1 MPREQKTPFR
11 LAVLIS
17 GNGTNLQAML
27 DACAS
32 EELPAKVVAVISNRR
47 AAYGLVRAERAE
59 VPALYRPLKPYTDSG
74 RARVDYDRDLAHVVA
89 SYDPDLVVLAGWM
102 HVLSPAFIDR
112 FPGRLI
118 NLHPALP
125 GTFTGTH
132 AIERAYAAYQRGEI
146 EHSGVMVH
154 HVVAEVDAGP
164 VIDSAIVPI
173 LPGELLDDFEAR
185 MHEHERLVLV
195 RAIKRVLSQL
205 PNMQTRRI
213 EPYGSIG

>member
-17 GNGTNLQAML
+17 GNGTNLQAVL

-185 MHEHERLVLV
+185 MHEHERLALV